1 MDWILRDI
9 ERVRQQCIRA
19 QRGEFSFHMQTG
31 HPLGFL
37 DVAHAGEAATAVS
50 LVDPDGIIAE
60 LRELVTPYPDALR
73 SAWIDH
79 LWHVDFLLDAAAKGA
94 ARGDAVYV
102 ALCASHAVLLIAHA
116 WHAAARTWVTNEK
129 GLVVDVAR
137 LPVESDGFAERAAQ
151 VLAHPG
157 DCPADLAK
165 TVTTTRALPRPSI

>member
-1 MDWILRDI
+1 M
-9 ERVRQQCIRA
+9 
-19 QRGEFSFHMQTG
+19 
-31 HPLGFL
+31 
-37 DVAHAGEAATAVS
+37 
-50 LVDPDGIIAE
+50 
-60 LRELVTPYPDALR
+60 
-73 SAWIDH
+73 
-79 LWHVDFLLDAAAKGA
+79 
-94 ARGDAVYV
+94 

-116 WHAAARTWVTNEK
+116 WHAAARAWVTNEK